1 MKTIRCFSIDDFNRI
16 QIWKQE
22 ISNNRKSFLIIS
34 FLLYYLMNE
43 QWFYKFVSFVQ
54 EINYE
59 KKKEI
64 KFSRI
69 SKKRENHHEL
79 KSKLLV
85 LHLPTINHNSRVTVV
100 HVSTSEEPLSPSLSP
115 TFIPDRNFPCTYRTA
130 HKSSDLHPRTRT
142 RQPRTTM
149 HTVGLSTNYRR
160 APAGGSR
167 WILSPSIYARGVR
180 CRFRSCG
187 WNYAKKKKKKKQP
200 RWRRGKSKK

>member
-1 MKTIRCFSIDDFNRI
+1 
-16 QIWKQE
+16 
-22 ISNNRKSFLIIS
+22 
-34 FLLYYLMNE
+34 MNE

-100 HVSTSEEPLSPSLSP
+100 HVSTSEEPLSLPLSPPHLSP
-115 TFIPDRNFPCTYRTA
+115 TEISLARIEPHTNLATYTRAHAHDNHEPRCTRWVSQQITE
-130 HKSSDLHPRTRT
+130 
-142 RQPRTTM
+142 
-149 HTVGLSTNYRR
+149 GRR
-160 APAGGSR
+160 PEAVDEFCPHRFMLAACGVVFEAAGGTTQ
-167 WILSPSIYARGVR
+167 
-180 CRFRSCG
+180 
-187 WNYAKKKKKKKQP
+187 KKKKKKQP
-200 RWRRGKSKK
+200 RWRRGKRKK

>member
-1 MKTIRCFSIDDFNRI
+1 M
-16 QIWKQE
+16 
-22 ISNNRKSFLIIS
+22 
-34 FLLYYLMNE
+34 
-43 QWFYKFVSFVQ
+43 Q

-69 SKKRENHHEL
+69 SKKRENHYEL

-100 HVSTSEEPLSPSLSP
+100 HVSTSEEPLSPSTPSLSPSLSP

-167 WILSPSIYARGVR
+167 
-180 CRFRSCG
+180 
-187 WNYAKKKKKKKQP
+187 
-200 RWRRGKSKK
+200 